1 MWVIRNFVWTYQSL
15 PKIALNMIIVIIEPK
30 IKDRAL
36 IFGDLLKDMLFS

>member
-15 PKIALNMIIVIIEPK
+15 LKIALNMIIVIIEPK
-30 IKDRAL
+30 IKDIAL